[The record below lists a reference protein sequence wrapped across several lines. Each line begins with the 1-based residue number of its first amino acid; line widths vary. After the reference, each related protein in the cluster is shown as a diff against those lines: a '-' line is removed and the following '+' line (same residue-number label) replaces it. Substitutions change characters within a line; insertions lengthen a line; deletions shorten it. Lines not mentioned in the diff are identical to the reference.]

1 MHLPVVTVCPDAHQ
15 KGSTWCSLI
24 ATGAGQAS
32 EATPE
37 DAAMHARPAALPES
51 MVLAL
56 LIRASGSRYSGGLFQ
71 LPVPE
76 LYGLA
81 LRSMEL
87 TRPIRIY
94 S

>member
-24 ATGAGQAS
+24 VTGVGQAS

-37 DAAMHARPAALPES
+37 DAAMHARPAALLES

-56 LIRASGSRYSGGLFQ
+56 LIRASRSRYSGGPFQ

-76 LYGLA
+76 A
-81 LRSMEL
+81 LR
-87 TRPIRIY
+87 IGAAIDGVD
-94 S
+94 

>member
-24 ATGAGQAS
+24 VTGTGQAS

-56 LIRASGSRYSGGLFQ
+56 LIRASGSRYSGGL
-71 LPVPE
+71 PVPE